1 MDIRGD
7 IMNTWAVFAMGSAAK
22 AAGKPLQKLDW
33 DGLKKF
39 VDENKEKISS
49 VYAGLVE
56 DWEWTGD
63 EVYCEEFGWLDNTG
77 AYTESIWA
85 TPIAY
90 IHYKSGYDGPDEFT
104 DTIFEEN
111 K

>member
-1 MDIRGD
+1 MDIRGG
-7 IMNTWAVFAMGSAAK
+7 IMNTMAVFAMGQAAK

-39 VDENKEKISS
+39 VEENKDKISS
-49 VYAGLVE
+49 IYAGLVE
-56 DWEWTGD
+56 DWEDTGD
-63 EVYCEEFGWLDNTG
+63 EVYCDEFGWIDNTM

-90 IHYKSGYDGPDEFT
+90 IHYKPGYDGIDEFT